1 MFTGGVYSS
10 SLGRYWSVKREKSC
24 ENLHEKTCCSSI
36 VNTVHQR
43 PVSLK
48 SRKVF
53 GPDKQI
59 MTVAMV
65 YIKHE
70 MTNLVSLKIET
81 ALLWASVNTYV
92 VITGIMPSSYQL

>member
-24 ENLHEKTCCSSI
+24 ENLHEKTCSSV

-53 GPDKQI
+53 RPEKQI
-59 MTVAMV
+59 MAVAMV

-70 MTNLVSLKIET
+70 MTSLVSLKIET

-92 VITGIMPSSYQL
+92 GITGIMPSSYQL